1 MTRVGPSL
9 RHLSAAPATAY
20 RPAVVG
26 IADVR
31 SATQAVDVRSMS
43 NHNLTHP
50 AIELFPDLL
59 DALDWCG
66 RRIAQGLQEEV
77 SVASGVVAVG
87 ATVGDG
93 AAELPASA

>member
-1 MTRVGPSL
+1 MLVADFLGMTSDGQV
-9 RHLSAAPATAY
+9 
-20 RPAVVG
+20 
-26 IADVR
+26 
-31 SATQAVDVRSMS
+31 
-43 NHNLTHP
+43 HP
-50 AIELFPDLL
+50 AIELLPELL
-59 DALDWCG
+59 EALDWCG